1 MAVILEANYSKKIGL
16 PVFSSHAF
24 SVTIRT
30 EISDLSDVP
39 RSVSQLYRVLQDS
52 VDREIQEVGYSPVP
66 FGAGSTEPRTN
77 GHGTD
82 QPRTNAPAS
91 ASDREFR
98 CSDKQRDFFLRFIEE
113 KKLDK
118 RDVEKLSQELFN
130 APVLTLDK
138 MSMSGLIS
146 ELLSKY
152 GDTKGGN
159 GNGRGAYG
167 VHTPWQRFHS
177 SLNI

>member
-16 PVFSSHAF
+16 PAYSSHSF

-30 EISDLSDVP
+30 EISDLTDVP
-39 RSVSQLYRVLQDS
+39 RSASQLYRVLQDS

-66 FGAGSTEPRTN
+66 LSAGSSSEPRTN
-77 GHGTD
+77 GHAPE
-82 QPRTNAPAS
+82 QPHGNGPAS
-91 ASDREFR
+91 SSDREFR

-146 ELLSKY
+146 ELLAKY
-152 GDTKGGN
+152 GETKSGN
-159 GNGRGAYG
+159 GNGTTRRQYQRGGA
-167 VHTPWQRFHS
+167 R
-177 SLNI
+177 